1 VVTGGLEVGV
11 AVMRQKGGSPVL
23 RPLALASVTLLTPAL
38 VSAET
43 TKFRIE
49 EATLEDIQT
58 AIRGA
63 D

>member
-1 VVTGGLEVGV
+1 
-11 AVMRQKGGSPVL
+11 VL

-43 TKFRIE
+43 TKFRTE
-49 EATLEDIQT
+49 EATIEDIQT